1 MELQFIKEENRIYCQ
16 NAQGKL
22 LAEITFP
29 AKGPD
34 AVDINH
40 TFVDD
45 SLRGQGVAG
54 RLMEETVQVLS
65 SSGRKAFT
73 SCSYAAAWAKK
84 HPLYRELFLSEEE
97 FL

>member
-1 MELQFIKEENRIYCQ
+1 MELQFQKEPNRVFCK
-16 NAQGKL
+16 NEEGKL

-29 AKGPD
+29 SAGSD
-34 AVDINH
+34 TVDINH

-54 RLMEETVQVLS
+54 RLMEEAVSILS
-65 SSGRKAFT
+65 SSGRKAHT

-84 HPLYRELFLSEEE
+84 HPEFQELFL
-97 FL
+97 